1 MTDVKLES
9 ESSEDQIL
17 MFDLEVNNVN
27 EIAVNKD
34 DTSSIISNKQ
44 EQLLLV
50 LKKLK

>member
-34 DTSSIISNKQ
+34 DTSSIT
-44 EQLLLV
+44 
-50 LKKLK
+50 LK